1 MWTLVSP
8 LIDETSRAK
17 FLFYGGNDYQ
27 GPGGLVDYIDPSL
40 IPDWLGGP
48 RATEIPQGGLVPKS
62 YYMSVEEFEKDQS
75 PGPHLM
81 EDSFY
86 NSASS
91 ELYID
96 STYQQ
101 GKLIQDFFA
110 VGKGQVHEGIIH
122 NSDKGSV
129 ITWDFDVMRH
139 DVVFTVYRLRIPL
152 PIKSPQVSPTPYCR
166 TIHYLYI
173 SLSW

>member
-8 LIDETSRAK
+8 LIDETSRGK

-27 GPGGLVDYIDPSL
+27 GLPGGSSSGGGSGGGGCSGGLADYIDPALFPS
-40 IPDWLGGP
+40 WLGG
-48 RATEIPQGGLVPKS
+48 ANTLDIPEGGLVPKS

-91 ELYID
+91 
-96 STYQQ
+96 
-101 GKLIQDFFA
+101 K
-110 VGKGQVHEGIIH
+110 
-122 NSDKGSV
+122 
-129 ITWDFDVMRH
+129 
-139 DVVFTVYRLRIPL
+139 
-152 PIKSPQVSPTPYCR
+152 
-166 TIHYLYI
+166 
-173 SLSW
+173 

>member
-8 LIDETSRAK
+8 LIDETSREK

-27 GPGGLVDYIDPSL
+27 VNAVKHSQTLKTSQANFKIDLTCCHLFYYTLFLFQGPGGLADYIDCSL

-48 RATEIPQGGLVPKS
+48 SCCPIPEGGLVPKS

-75 PGPHLM
+75 PGPHLL

-91 ELYID
+91 
-96 STYQQ
+96 
-101 GKLIQDFFA
+101 K
-110 VGKGQVHEGIIH
+110 
-122 NSDKGSV
+122 
-129 ITWDFDVMRH
+129 
-139 DVVFTVYRLRIPL
+139 
-152 PIKSPQVSPTPYCR
+152 
-166 TIHYLYI
+166 
-173 SLSW
+173 